1 MWKVFHTDWR
11 LKIERRKRQMA
22 DVPNTRMFNFV
33 DTPANIHYSQFGEAQ
48 VPLDPQTGS
57 IIDISGFRRINIRI
71 GSTKAKTFSVFI
83 GKNIGATRSQDFN
96 QPIDNQT
103 HTFEVIGPQMNLFLK
118 GGPPNSQ

>member
-1 MWKVFHTDWR
+1 
-11 LKIERRKRQMA
+11 MA

-83 GKNIGATRSQDFN
+83 GKNSGATLSQDFN

-118 GGPPNSQ
+118 GGPPNSQEKVQLWVYLRS